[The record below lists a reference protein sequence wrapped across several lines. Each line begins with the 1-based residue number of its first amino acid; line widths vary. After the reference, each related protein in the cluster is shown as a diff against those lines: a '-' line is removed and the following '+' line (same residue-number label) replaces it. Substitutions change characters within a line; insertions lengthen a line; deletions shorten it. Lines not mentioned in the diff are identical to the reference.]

1 MNIDLN
7 YLKENHHLVWDLG
20 VNTLMVTNKYLKL
33 ENTNYPQILICQE
46 MAKDSV
52 SLPTDKI

>member
-7 YLKENHHLVWDLG
+7 YLKGNHHLVWDIG
-20 VNTLMVTNKYLKL
+20 VNTLMVTNKYLNL
-33 ENTNYPQILICQE
+33 ENTNYPQILTCQE
-46 MAKDSV
+46 RIKDSV